1 MFLVRSLLR
10 EATASAHERVD
21 AAFTRLNLGHRND
34 YCRFLTAHASVILP
48 LEALAGQAGA
58 GQAGAGQILDDW
70 SSRRRTDALLD
81 DLAALGLQPP
91 PLPLLGLCSG
101 GSRSGGSCGG
111 PAWVLG
117 VLYVLEGS
125 RLGAQVLRQRVLAGP
140 DADCWAATAYL
151 SHGMGQ
157 GLWPSFLQKL
167 EASPYG
173 RGNTGPVIEGAHDAF
188 AAFERAAPLG
198 AETRDLADATAP

>member
-1 MFLVRSLLR
+1 MSPIRSLLR
-10 EATASAHERVD
+10 EATASAHGRVD
-21 AAFTRLNLGHRND
+21 DVFTRLNLGRRDD
-34 YCRFLTAHASVILP
+34 YRRFLAAHASVILP

-58 GQAGAGQILDDW
+58 GQILDDW
-70 SSRRRTDALLD
+70 PNRCRSGALLD
-81 DLAALGLQPP
+81 DLAAFGLRP
-91 PLPLLGLCSG
+91 PLPVSLGSH
-101 GSRSGGSCGG
+101 GG

-125 RLGAQVLRQRVLAGP
+125 RLGAQVLRRRVLAGP
-140 DADCWAATAYL
+140 DAGCWAATAYL

-157 GLWPSFLQKL
+157 GLWPSFLAQL
-167 EASPYG
+167 EASPYAKG
-173 RGNTGPVIEGAHDAF
+173 DTGPVIEGAHDAF

>member
-1 MFLVRSLLR
+1 MSPLRSLLR
-10 EATASAHERVD
+10 EATASAHGRVD
-21 AAFTRLNLGHRND
+21 DAFTRLNLGQRND
-34 YCRFLTAHASVILP
+34 YRKFLTTHASVMLP

-58 GQAGAGQILDDW
+58 GQILEDW
-70 SSRRRTDALLD
+70 PSRRRSDVLLD

-91 PLPLLGLCSG
+91 PLLLLGSH
-101 GSRSGGSCGG
+101 GG

-140 DADCWAATAYL
+140 DAECWAATAYL

-157 GLWPSFLQKL
+157 ALWPSFLAKL
-167 EASPYG
+167 EASPYAKG
-173 RGNTGPVIEGAHDAF
+173 DTGPVIAGAHDAF

-198 AETRDLADATAP
+198 AETRDLADAAAP